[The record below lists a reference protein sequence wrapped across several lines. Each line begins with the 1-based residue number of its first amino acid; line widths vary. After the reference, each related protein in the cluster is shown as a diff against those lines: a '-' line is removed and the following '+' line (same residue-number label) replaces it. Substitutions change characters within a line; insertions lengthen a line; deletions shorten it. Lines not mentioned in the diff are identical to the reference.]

1 MTLQLIPIMLKV
13 KIYLGFLFF
22 IGNLVNSQK
31 LIAMNISK
39 YIKATLVLYFIIQS
53 LFICAGNPGSEIKRD
68 TSWTHINGAFRLNM
82 LYTWYEGKTSPLGT
96 SSRNEFTWDTWRIG
110 VHSYSKGIELSFQY
124 RFYPT
129 FNTHFI
135 HHGWLGYHFT
145 PETNVKVGISQVPF
159 GDLPFGSHSWWF
171 QAPYYVG
178 LEDDYQT
185 GISLEHS
192 HGKLLFHFAYYL
204 MAEPRGTS
212 EASYGPFS
220 AARYSYDVV
229 PIPGNSNIERNQFN
243 VRGEYHFGTTRAGI
257 SMQTLQIY
265 NQALNHNGN
274 QQAVALHLN
283 ADIKRWN
290 LKLQSIYYQYNNVKN
305 DDGLLLNTVQMG
317 AYGFGTYDVASEAA
331 ILTAG
336 LAYTLPVE
344 WGPVSSVQFYDDI
357 GYMHKFESK
366 TIGSQK
372 QPFEQSVQNVLGA
385 LITAGNVYTYV
396 DLASGYNHPWLSGYF
411 GGSAMGSGNG
421 LDPSLP
427 VGESNPISRSAF
439 WNTRLNIN
447 IGYYF

>member
-1 MTLQLIPIMLKV
+1 MRKNCFCKFGVVL
-13 KIYLGFLFF
+13 FLLVFF
-22 IGNLVNSQK
+22 SIFYAV
-31 LIAMNISK
+31 
-39 YIKATLVLYFIIQS
+39 
-53 LFICAGNPGSEIKRD
+53 GSTNEMKRD
-68 TSWTHINGAFRLNM
+68 TTWTNINGAFRLNM
-82 LYTWYEGKTSPLGT
+82 MYTHYEGQTSPLGT
-96 SSRNEFTWDTWRIG
+96 ASRNEFTWDTWRIG

-135 HHGWLGYHFT
+135 HHGWLGYHFS

-185 GISLEHS
+185 GVSFEHS
-192 HGKLLFHFAYYL
+192 YEKWVLHFAYYL
-204 MAEPRGTS
+204 MSEPRGTS

-243 VRGEYHFGTTRAGI
+243 LRGEYHFCNARAGL
-257 SMQTLQIY
+257 SVQSLQIY
-265 NQALNHNGN
+265 NQALAQSGN
-274 QQAVALHLN
+274 QQAAALHLN
-283 ADIKRWN
+283 ADRNRWN
-290 LKLQSIYYQYNNVKN
+290 LKLQAMYYKYNNVKN
-305 DDGLLLNTVQMG
+305 DEGMLMNTVQMG

-331 ILTAG
+331 ILSAG
-336 LAYTLPVE
+336 LAHTLPLE
-344 WGPVSSVQFYDDI
+344 WGPLSSVQFYNDFS
-357 GYMHKFESK
+357 YMHKFDSE
-366 TIGSQK
+366 TIGGQK
-372 QPFEQSVQNVLGA
+372 QLFEKTMQNVLGA

-396 DLASGYNHPWLSGYF
+396 DVASGYNHPWLSGFF
-411 GGSAMGSGNG
+411 GGSAMGSGYG
-421 LDPSLP
+421 QDPSQP
-427 VGESNPISRSAF
+427 VSESNPISRNAY